1 MKLSE
6 FLNNM
11 RETQTE
17 VVAFS
22 VEHILSKKFDI
33 ENDSVEEDTLK
44 GLFVDYNSFNKS
56 LADKVGVIYKKYET
70 ELDDIYDA
78 VCTKFGVDSD
88 NESVFNYRLIRV
100 QNQEAKQFIDIE
112 DKDTQETVI
121 QKFEDKINRILESK
135 YYNEHKSELE
145 KELIVPQKT
154 LDLIKSVAAA

>member
-1 MKLSE
+1 MNLSE
-6 FLNNM
+6 FLNNIK
-11 RETQTE
+11 ETEKE
-17 VVAFS
+17 VVAYC

-33 ENDSVEEDTLK
+33 ENDTVEEETLK
-44 GLFVDYNSFNKS
+44 ELFVDYANFNKS

-88 NESVFNYRLIRV
+88 NESVFNYRLVRV

-121 QKFEDKINRILESK
+121 QKFEDKINKILESK
-135 YYNEHKSELE
+135 YYQANKAQLE
-145 KELIVPQKT
+145 QELILPQKT
-154 LDLIKSVAAA
+154 LDLVKSVAAA